1 MLHISFIYL
10 AFILTIIT
18 MTMAN
23 PCPCEVIVNDSL
35 SNDSPNSIPD
45 STLNQ
50 LINDE
55 LLEEYLD
62 QLTAVSQ
69 SGTSADSYPL
79 FRQTKSLDTT
89 RGRVKRPSWAAV
101 GKRAASLHNK
111 QPSWAQVG

>member
-1 MLHISFIYL
+1 
-10 AFILTIIT
+10 

-35 SNDSPNSIPD
+35 SNDSPNFIPE

-50 LINDE
+50 LINYE

-62 QLTAVSQ
+62 HLTASQ
-69 SGTSADSYPL
+69 SGTSTDSDPF

-101 GKRAASLHNK
+101 GKRAASLRNK
-111 QPSWAQVG
+111 RPSWAQVG